1 MEMAL
6 LLLRQIGLMFVL
18 ICIGF
23 IFYRKQLI
31 SDKGSEDL
39 SRILLNLVVPVV
51 IINNLWIER
60 TAERTGELLQSSLL
74 ACICMAAALLVSK
87 LVFGKKNDIA
97 EFSSSFSNAAFMGIP
112 LITAACGSE
121 AIFYVSAFIVLINAL
136 QWTLGAVM
144 LTGDRSLMKPAK
156 VIRNPI
162 VISVAVGLLLY
173 ILNLPKPVFV
183 QNVFTTIIGM
193 NTPLA
198 MIVSGV
204 FLANS
209 DLMKIFGK
217 KNIWLVSLIRLVVIP
232 VLTLVLLKIT
242 PVGTQVMK
250 TAVMICAACPVGSN
264 VAVFARLYGK
274 DDTEAVE
281 YVCVTTILSLLTLP
295 VAVMAVNML

>member
-1 MEMAL
+1 MADEDVAEAAKRNGTTRATASVDKAADIDGPVIYAVGNAPTALIRLCEHIEKGTFRPELVIGMPVGFVNVVQSKEM
-6 LLLRQIGLMFVL
+6 L
-18 ICIGF
+18 IE
-23 IFYRKQLI
+23 
-31 SDKGSEDL
+31 S
-39 SRILLNLVVPVV
+39 
-51 IINNLWIER
+51 
-60 TAERTGELLQSSLL
+60 
-74 ACICMAAALLVSK
+74 
-87 LVFGKKNDIA
+87 
-97 EFSSSFSNAAFMGIP
+97 GIP
-112 LITAACGSE
+112 LITAVCGSE
-121 AIFYVSAFIVLINAL
+121 AVFYVSAFIVLINAL

-144 LTGDRSLMKPAK
+144 LTGDRRLMKPAK

-264 VAVFARLYGK
+264 WAVFARLYGK

>member
-60 TAERTGELLQSSLL
+60 TAERTGELLQSSFL

-87 LVFGKKNDIA
+87 LVFGKKNGIA

-112 LITAACGSE
+112 LITAVCGSE
-121 AIFYVSAFIVLINAL
+121 AVFYVSAFIVLINAL